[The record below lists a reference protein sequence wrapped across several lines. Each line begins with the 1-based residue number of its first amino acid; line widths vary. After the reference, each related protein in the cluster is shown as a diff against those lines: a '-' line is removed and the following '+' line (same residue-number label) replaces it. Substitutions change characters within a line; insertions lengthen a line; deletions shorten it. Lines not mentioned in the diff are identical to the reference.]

1 MNKFV
6 SVLMIGLLPT
16 LATASDVVDLVP
28 GRTEV
33 RPVVSVIALTEDQA
47 RELAKVRGEYQEVKS
62 RLDAEYEARLHA
74 VLASSE
80 AGKH

>member
-1 MNKFV
+1 MKKFV
-6 SVLMIGLLPT
+6 SVLLIGLLPA
-16 LATASDVVDLVP
+16 LAWASDVADLVP

-62 RLDAEYEARLHA
+62 RIDAEYEARLHA
-74 VLASSE
+74 VLAQTE